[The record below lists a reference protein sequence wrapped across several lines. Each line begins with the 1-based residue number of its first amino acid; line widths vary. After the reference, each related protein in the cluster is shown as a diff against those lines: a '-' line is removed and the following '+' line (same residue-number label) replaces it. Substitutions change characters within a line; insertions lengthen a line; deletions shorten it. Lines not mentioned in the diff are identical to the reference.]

1 MRMLVYVILP
11 FEPFNSRVKNIT
23 VGQAI
28 GQIVEEI
35 KLESIYFTSIDG
47 HRSVV
52 IVMDLEDAYAVPT
65 LAEP

>member
-1 MRMLVYVILP
+1 MRMLVNVILP
-11 FEPFNSRVKNIT
+11 FEPVNSRVKNIT